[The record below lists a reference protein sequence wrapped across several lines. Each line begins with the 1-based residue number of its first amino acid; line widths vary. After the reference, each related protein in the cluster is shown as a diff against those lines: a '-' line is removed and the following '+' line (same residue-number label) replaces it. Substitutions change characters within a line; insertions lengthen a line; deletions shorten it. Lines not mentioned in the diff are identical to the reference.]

1 MMDHL
6 LVANA
11 SRIKIVN
18 REGVE
23 RMQLNILV
31 LQQNLKNIESGV
43 ELDRASRFYA
53 LYNGG
58 MEVSHLRTPYCVSGF
73 H

>member
-43 ELDRASRFYA
+43 ELDRASAFTFQ
-53 LYNGG
+53 LYIGT
-58 MEVSHLRTPYCVSGF
+58 MAH
-73 H
+73 